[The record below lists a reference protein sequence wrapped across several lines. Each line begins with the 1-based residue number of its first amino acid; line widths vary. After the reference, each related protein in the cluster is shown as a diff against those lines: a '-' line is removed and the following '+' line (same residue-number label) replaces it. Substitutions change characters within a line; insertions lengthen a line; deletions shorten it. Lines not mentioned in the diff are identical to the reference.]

1 MKKRDDTVFLRHI
14 LGAINAIDQYTE
26 GMTFEDFVHHS
37 MAHDDVIRQIEIIGE
52 AARNISE
59 KYRESRPLLPWLKM
73 IGIRNKIIHEY
84 FNLNLSVGW
93 DTIKDDLPHLRS
105 SIEEL
110 LH

>member
-14 LGAINAIDQYTE
+14 LDAIDAIDQYTK

-37 MAHDDVIRQIEIIGE
+37 MAHDAVIRQIEIIGE

-59 KYRESRPLLPWLKM
+59 EYRESQPQLPWLKM

-84 FNLNLSVGW
+84 FNLNLSVVW

-105 SIEEL
+105 SIKEL
-110 LH
+110 LQ